1 MMVIDETNQADRGV
15 SSPPAVHLRILEQ
28 MAESLEDQVAALYRR
43 AAAFEEEEFL
53 LTREVEERQTE
64 ISRLLLKL
72 ESMRAERDRVIER
85 IESISAEA
93 GEIKEE
99 VLRGEEDMALAAIE
113 ELTTDASR
121 GPSFAVAETR
131 RGATFFRRMTLTE
144 QAGDVMNAPGRP
156 DPLSE

>member
-1 MMVIDETNQADRGV
+1 MVIDGTNQADRGV

-28 MAESLEDQVAALYRR
+28 IAESLEDQVAALYRR

-93 GEIKEE
+93 AEIKEA
-99 VLRGEEDMALAAIE
+99 VLRGEEEMALAAIE
-113 ELTTDASR
+113 ELTTEAST
-121 GPSFAVAETR
+121 GPSFAAADTR

-144 QAGDVMNAPGRP
+144 QAGDMMNAPGRK
-156 DPLSE
+156 DPISE